1 MEIKTITLF
10 DIIKVKP
17 DTPKTNIE
25 IFTIFELD
33 VVKFLTRRTE
43 LVLLTSHFFYCS
55 PWGSSDYMYT
65 SNGIGFCLFGGIWN
79 KKLIKKLDWKVTT
92 FTLL

>member
-1 MEIKTITLF
+1 MPLHQEGKSREEKSDDLDMEIKTITLF

-43 LVLLTSHFFYCS
+43 LVLLTSHFFLDCS
-55 PWGSSDYMYT
+55 P
-65 SNGIGFCLFGGIWN
+65 
-79 KKLIKKLDWKVTT
+79 
-92 FTLL
+92 